1 MAAKGS
7 SSSAQCELTT
17 TPDGSSIVFFLPPR
31 PPPSWWPKNLR
42 LCITTRMSSQNC
54 KLVSGVIFTMPVLYR
69 LQCDREN
76 STENVYA
83 SSGQSISAMRG
94 STVSSAQ
101 HSSHQE
107 AKNDGRCAASTHR
120 HHRRDRTSQLA
131 RTRHRVA
138 RWPSYAASTYLAA
151 EPRSG
156 TLSSTP
162 LDTWSGYEEFY
173 EEFSR
178 QVCCGI
184 QSSVISR
191 SRPALTPPTLNPA
204 PPSRSNTSTEY
215 SLLGATQL
223 SKPFV
228 LLTPLGARWTV
239 RASGRRP
246 TTGYVPIVQTVLRVY
261 SQIHIIPYIDI
272 GRNEKNFDLIIS
284 VLGERRASH
293 WCVLLARSHPTL
305 EPRSRYTCWLL
316 LNLDLGRPS
325 SRGFGKH

>member
-162 LDTWSGYEEFY
+162 LDTWSVNEEFCMFQGKS
-173 EEFSR
+173 E
-178 QVCCGI
+178 VCCGI
-184 QSSVISR
+184 RIKTRQSKSQSSVISR
-191 SRPALTPPTLNPA
+191 SRPALTPPLVQIGCGGAPALNPA
-204 PPSRSNTSTEY
+204 PP
-215 SLLGATQL
+215 L
-223 SKPFV
+223 PF
-228 LLTPLGARWTV
+228 
-239 RASGRRP
+239 
-246 TTGYVPIVQTVLRVY
+246 
-261 SQIHIIPYIDI
+261 
-272 GRNEKNFDLIIS
+272 
-284 VLGERRASH
+284 
-293 WCVLLARSHPTL
+293 
-305 EPRSRYTCWLL
+305 
-316 LNLDLGRPS
+316 
-325 SRGFGKH
+325 

>member
-151 EPRSG
+151 EPRLG

-162 LDTWSGYEEFY
+162 LDTWSVNEEFCLY
-173 EEFSR
+173 VSR
-178 QVCCGI
+178 QIRSLLRNSNKNKTGKESIVSYFTVLPRAHPSSCTNRLWRGTGS
-184 QSSVISR
+184 QSGSAAPVLTQVPSTRSRGLLNCRSPLFSSR
-191 SRPALTPPTLNPA
+191 S
-204 PPSRSNTSTEY
+204 S
-215 SLLGATQL
+215 
-223 SKPFV
+223 
-228 LLTPLGARWTV
+228 V

-261 SQIHIIPYIDI
+261 SQIHIIPYIDSI
-272 GRNEKNFDLIIS
+272 
-284 VLGERRASH
+284 
-293 WCVLLARSHPTL
+293 RSEETKKTSIL
-305 EPRSRYTCWLL
+305 
-316 LNLDLGRPS
+316 
-325 SRGFGKH
+325 

>member
-54 KLVSGVIFTMPVLYR
+54 MLVSGVIFTMPVLYR

-162 LDTWSGYEEFY
+162 WTPAIDTGRGQMF
-173 EEFSR
+173 FCMFR
-178 QVCCGI
+178 CGI
-184 QSSVISR
+184 
-191 SRPALTPPTLNPA
+191 
-204 PPSRSNTSTEY
+204 
-215 SLLGATQL
+215 
-223 SKPFV
+223 
-228 LLTPLGARWTV
+228 
-239 RASGRRP
+239 
-246 TTGYVPIVQTVLRVY
+246 
-261 SQIHIIPYIDI
+261 
-272 GRNEKNFDLIIS
+272 
-284 VLGERRASH
+284 
-293 WCVLLARSHPTL
+293 C
-305 EPRSRYTCWLL
+305 
-316 LNLDLGRPS
+316 
-325 SRGFGKH
+325 